1 LVPVPSQL
9 SPYCAQ
15 RYNGDG
21 MNCHRHHG
29 MSSLPAPPC
38 RLRWN
43 LAFPR
48 VALFHVPSRSRP
60 SLFGGD

>member
-1 LVPVPSQL
+1 MLLLAP
-9 SPYCAQ
+9 Q
-15 RYNGDG
+15 RYNGDA
-21 MNCHRHHG
+21 MNRRRHHG

-48 VALFHVPSRSRP
+48 VALLHVPSRSRP
-60 SLFGGD
+60 NLFGGD